1 MGTWDAGEVILVA
14 MAGGGFLSTGLA
26 LLWSM
31 GHSRPVL
38 SAERGA
44 LHRTSR
50 SLGLWPPALS
60 CSTPDH
66 PLTLAE
72 AHLAMQLHREH
83 QCTRK
88 RAAFTAL
95 VAAGH
100 IKPDSSRP
108 NEHPRD

>member
-1 MGTWDAGEVILVA
+1 MGTWDVGEVVLVA
-14 MAGGGFLSTGLA
+14 MAGGALLSTGFA

-38 SAERGA
+38 SADRGS
-44 LHRTSR
+44 LRRSSR
-50 SLGLWPPALS
+50 DLGLWPPALS
-60 CSTPDH
+60 CSAPDH

-88 RAAFTAL
+88 RAAFTEL

-108 NEHPRD
+108 NETPGD

>member
-1 MGTWDAGEVILVA
+1 MGTLNMGEVVLVA
-14 MAGGGFLSTGLA
+14 LAAGGFGSTVLA

-31 GHSRPVL
+31 GSSRPVL
-38 SAERGA
+38 SGDRASPRRRPSRDLGA
-44 LHRTSR
+44 
-50 SLGLWPPALS
+50 WPPALS
-60 CSTPDH
+60 CSEPDH
-66 PLTLAE
+66 PLTHAE

-88 RAAFTAL
+88 RAAFGIL

-108 NEHPRD
+108 GS